1 MLSAMKVC
9 GQCGLKYPDDETRC
23 FVDSTVLETA
33 DDPFLGATLAGRYL
47 VEEVIGTGGMATVYR
62 ARHTL
67 VDRPVAVKIM
77 SGSLARDESLRERFR
92 REAKNAAALAHPH
105 IIEIYDYGEG
115 PENSVFLVMELLKG
129 ASLADFM
136 DQGPIEPAKV
146 AALGLQIA
154 QGLARAHDFDVIHRD
169 LKPENIFVCDA
180 GADRVL
186 VKLLDFGLARSMHDS
201 RLTSQG
207 QIFGTPQY
215 MAPESITSI
224 EAGPGADL
232 YALGIILFEMITGR
246 LPFESKELTGYFIHH
261 LQTPPPKPSEIVAS
275 CPRRMEELILKLL
288 EKKPEERPVD
298 AHAVI
303 KELQALVPTSGVT
316 VPPLSLKPVAIT
328 APTLPP
334 TTAER
339 WARRAIIFNEMLR
352 TAYPNDPPAE
362 AALLLDEVRGALQ
375 RMTTLRSKALREQRR
390 IEELEGHARENR
402 ARLGHAV
409 QSLAED
415 LSLARENARQAG
427 QEVAPYLDADEQA
440 VAGYREAHGAVS
452 GYHLLEAP
460 DDRMAKA
467 LRDLA
472 DSIAKWSLSFTGAEK
487 ARAWIASRAQDVKD
501 LEFQVLALR
510 SQLERTETEHDAN
523 VATVEKLLVDAS
535 GQATDEER
543 HLMQIGR
550 QFCDALRGNPALREH
565 FVRLEQEGG

>member
-23 FVDSTVLETA
+23 FVDSTLLETA
-33 DDPFLGATLAGRYL
+33 ADPFLGATLAGRYL

-77 SGSLARDESLRERFR
+77 SGALARDKSLRERFR

-129 ASLADFM
+129 ASLAALM
-136 DQGPIEPAKV
+136 DEGPIEPAKV

-169 LKPENIFVCDA
+169 LKPENVFVCDA

-186 VKLLDFGLARSMHDS
+186 VKLLDFGIARSMHDS

-207 QIFGTPQY
+207 EIFGTPQY

-232 YALGIILFEMITGR
+232 YALGVILFEMLTGR

-261 LQTPPPKPSEIVAS
+261 LQTAPPKPSELIAS

-303 KELQALVPTSGVT
+303 KELQALVPKSGVA
-316 VPPLSLKPVAIT
+316 VAPPSLRPGPVT

-334 TTAER
+334 TTVER
-339 WARRAIIFNEMLR
+339 WARRAVIFDEMLR
-352 TAYPNDPPAE
+352 TAYLNAPPPE
-362 AALLLDEVRGALQ
+362 AARLLDEVRGALQ
-375 RMTTLRSKALREQRR
+375 RMTTLRSKGLREQRR
-390 IEELEGHARENR
+390 IEELEGQARENR

-415 LSLARENARQAG
+415 LSSARENARQASV
-427 QEVAPYLDADEQA
+427 EVKPYLDAEEQA
-440 VAGYREAHGAVS
+440 VAAYHEAHAAVS

-460 DDRMAKA
+460 DDPMAKA
-467 LRDLA
+467 LRELA
-472 DSIAKWSLSFTGAEK
+472 DSIGKWSLTFTGAEK
-487 ARAWIASRAQDVKD
+487 ARAWIRDRAQEVTD
-501 LEFQVLALR
+501 LEFQVQALR
-510 SQLERTETEHDAN
+510 SQLDRTEAEHDAS
-523 VATVEKLLVDAS
+523 VATVETLLVEAS
-535 GQATDEER
+535 NGAAGEER
-543 HLMQIGR
+543 NLMQIGR